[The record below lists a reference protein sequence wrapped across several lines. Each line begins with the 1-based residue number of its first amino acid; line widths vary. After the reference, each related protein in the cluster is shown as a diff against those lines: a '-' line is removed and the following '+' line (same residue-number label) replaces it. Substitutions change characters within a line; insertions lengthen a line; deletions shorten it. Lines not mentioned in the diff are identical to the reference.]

1 VGDVDVLSVG
11 ELAGVVRGRNETAYP
26 VSAGLLLDGF
36 RRAVVGSPGAV
47 AVVGPGGESLTYAEL
62 DARVNGLARVLV
74 GRGVGPESL
83 VGLAVR
89 RSVDLVVGM
98 YAVLTAGGA
107 YVPLDPDH
115 PVERVGYVLD
125 VARPVCVLTVSRDGF
140 VVPGDVPVV
149 EIDTVDLSG
158 VASGP
163 LTDAELPVRPGA
175 DSTAYVIFTSG
186 STGRPKGVAVSHGA
200 IHNQIEWMLSQY
212 PLAAGDVYLQKTATT
227 FDVSLWGFFMPLR
240 VGATLVVATP
250 DGHRDPLYVAE
261 TIAAQRV
268 TVTDFVPSM
277 LSVFAAHADRAQ
289 LASLRHVF
297 VIGEALPPET
307 VSAFA
312 AVSDAEL
319 HNLYGPTEAAV
330 SITYWP
336 AVPGAGASVPIGV
349 PQWNSQVYVLDSR
362 LRPVPDGV
370 VGELYLAGDQLARG
384 YLGRPD
390 LTSDRF
396 VANPFGV
403 AGARMYRTGDL
414 VRWTRTASGD
424 PVLDYL
430 GRIDFQVKFR
440 GQRIELGEIEAAL
453 LAAPG
458 VSQAVA

>member
-1 VGDVDVLSVG
+1 VGDVGVLSAG

-26 VSAGLLLDGF
+26 VSGGLLLDGF

-125 VARPVCVLTVSRDGF
+125 VARPVCVLTTARDGF
-140 VVPGDVPVV
+140 VVPGGVPVV

-163 LTDAELPVRPGA
+163 LADAELPVRPGA

-212 PLAAGDVYLQKTATT
+212 PLGAGDVYLQKTATT

-240 VGATLVVATP
+240 AGATLVVATP
-250 DGHRDPLYVAE
+250 DGHRDPQYVAE

-277 LSVFAAHADRAQ
+277 LTVFAAHADRAQ
-289 LASLRHVF
+289 LSSLRHVF

-336 AVPGAGASVPIGV
+336 AVPGAGVSVPIGV

-384 YLGRPD
+384 YLRRPD

-396 VANPFGV
+396 V
-403 AGARMYRTGDL
+403 
-414 VRWTRTASGD
+414 
-424 PVLDYL
+424 
-430 GRIDFQVKFR
+430 
-440 GQRIELGEIEAAL
+440 
-453 LAAPG
+453 
-458 VSQAVA
+458 